1 MKGLNPIN
9 MKIYLTGDS
18 LVIEKNDVKTYHTKS
33 EGLSLTYNSVTGLV
47 GVYPI
52 QDPVGIDTYQR
63 QNGSKYATF
72 ADLESDIGDF
82 FTKTVTVTGGGGGG
96 TTDPDV
102 VDRLN
107 NLETEVNRLATHPNM
122 ADADVFSYSGGTPPT
137 LPADKNAYY
146 VTVHGM
152 MTAKHIT
159 LPANAKTGVVVSIDN
174 QDKTDIPSLTFAP
187 VQGET
192 IDGVPIDDES
202 IPAGNLVF
210 LIKTDTGWV
219 TGFSG
224 YIPKTLNSIIDSIKL
239 KLTGSL
245 HTIGDIEAALRDR
258 LHTFAEIRNEG
269 FLESVRVKKTG
280 GSTYQAKGLEF
291 TGPEIVTFDSGTN
304 IAKIDSSS
312 VFSALIK
319 EYGVNG
325 RVRFDDNTKHFFFEV
340 KQPDGSWLKK
350 AEIGGS
356 LIIDTVKFEE
366 SSEKPIVKANE
377 LGLYSKMV
385 QVPAHKNTSAHQ
397 ALRPFFVLNSGEEV
411 PLVGVWGGKLRIPQ
425 PDGSDEYAAFESDIT
440 PAKIVGYIT
449 QELGNEDWKSGGS
462 GSVPQSVLNDVAAN
476 KAELAR
482 LKTNIGQDA
491 ESVYTYR
498 GSTAPTD
505 LNNEKHKAYYLSF
518 FNVGKGLVIDMP
530 NPVDDLETGAVFCID
545 NNDKNNFFMLEP
557 PIGETINGKSDQL
570 KIRPS
575 SVAFLVKAGT
585 DWNVAFSGYLPPNL
599 DTLVKAVQAKLP
611 SGSTGPTIDEI
622 QAQLKDRLHTFREIQ
637 NEFNNQLHTFDS
649 IDSELKSRGY
659 NKGMSSEWGLS
670 DTSTVDPTTF
680 IGNIIDA
687 NEYITPNPALGNQYI
702 VFVVSEELGELVNG
716 YDVNGEVKEFTVTSF
731 DKSNRRYNL
740 LVSKEVL
747 DMSTNPRIHLN
758 LDISKISGGLEL
770 DDGIINVTDIKKINV
785 RGSKVE
791 NVGTGEIN
799 LINGVNVHMDAPDV
813 QFGNAVTNELIVMP
827 PLRVWDDDSD
837 PTVNHA
843 VRMELK
849 PGTFASI
856 ASPSFLG
863 YISGGQSIVGKLNTV
878 EVHHEG
884 AIWFD
889 DVIVPASTYLFTD
902 RANKAYGIQ
911 DYGDDDPNISGGVN
925 FLIAFRVGMI
935 GKAAKDGKVR
945 IALVNKGF
953 TPFSDEQGYL
963 LDVNGNPLAVEKTYK
978 KDDELGVLE
987 VIGIVNAKGLKEFRC
1002 VVADDFENEII
1013 TLADR
1018 TENGTALMIQSI
1030 GHDKIVP
1037 EDKGKTSNA
1046 LQQYELDNNQNIE
1059 FSSHYLGADR
1069 MTLAW
1074 VVKQDIPIKIGTTA
1088 QGEVLA
1094 DGFSLYNLAPMR
1106 AGVQGG
1112 YVVLGDDGSNICDFY
1127 FGKIFDSEETQMLRG
1142 KEIDVTAI
1150 LINKSNSFIVS
1161 LMKWTGKP
1169 DEFNKAIYANRD
1181 NGSLVF
1187 NTGWTEA
1194 DSMFISEEALQ
1205 DEHTVTDKFT
1215 VPSDANNYA
1224 IVIIPA
1230 QAEQPMSLKLKEL
1243 KVDVSDPF
1251 TGFIIKD
1258 TEMRGESH
1266 LAFDE
1271 EYKELVQDNQGFDGL
1286 RYTINNDAD
1295 GQPIPCG
1302 MIKKGSAKVSI
1313 DSTVNQIAGSS
1324 AKGGD
1329 GAIKFDTDGEAT
1341 INTELLIWNEQ
1352 ATASTV
1358 TFWWA
1363 LVSPDGGTYSK
1374 VPESETT
1381 FTVAKGSIPTKF
1393 TMKQF
1398 STVVAQGD
1406 RIALRASSSVADGV
1420 FIESTGAKNPM
1431 VVTKVRFKE
1440 LISSSDAPDLVVPE
1454 DFDTNDFDVDADG
1467 KIKIRNAQYIQD
1479 RLDQIDSDVVITD
1492 AAKKAGFYIELDV
1505 TMDGRPSLSAKQRK
1519 I

>member
-1 MKGLNPIN
+1 MVKVYLQGAILKVEVDSTQNYFLNRNDVHLLMDKGVYYIHYTADDSVIRLGSYSNILNGDDN
-9 MKIYLTGDS
+9 AFVDDTTVQAYLTNIVGPASVIGGD
-18 LVIEKNDVKTYHTKS
+18 
-33 EGLSLTYNSVTGLV
+33 LSPAVAAKL
-47 GVYPI
+47 
-52 QDPVGIDTYQR
+52 
-63 QNGSKYATF
+63 ATMEAELNKLSQAAF
-72 ADLESDIGDF
+72 ADLI
-82 FTKTVTVTGGGGGG
+82 KMYG
-96 TTDPDV
+96 T
-102 VDRLN
+102 
-107 NLETEVNRLATHPNM
+107 
-122 ADADVFSYSGGTPPT
+122 
-137 LPADKNAYY
+137 
-146 VTVHGM
+146 
-152 MTAKHIT
+152 
-159 LPANAKTGVVVSIDN
+159 
-174 QDKTDIPSLTFAP
+174 
-187 VQGET
+187 
-192 IDGVPIDDES
+192 
-202 IPAGNLVF
+202 
-210 LIKTDTGWV
+210 
-219 TGFSG
+219 
-224 YIPKTLNSIIDSIKL
+224 
-239 KLTGSL
+239 
-245 HTIGDIEAALRDR
+245 
-258 LHTFAEIRNEG
+258 
-269 FLESVRVKKTG
+269 
-280 GSTYQAKGLEF
+280 
-291 TGPEIVTFDSGTN
+291 
-304 IAKIDSSS
+304 
-312 VFSALIK
+312 
-319 EYGVNG
+319 NG
-325 RVRFDDNTKHFFFEV
+325 RVRFDDNTKHFIFEV
-340 KQPDGSWLKK
+340 KQDDGSWVKK
-350 AEIGGS
+350 AEVGGS

-366 SSEKPIVKANE
+366 STEKPTVKSNE
-377 LGLYSKMV
+377 IGLFSKLV
-385 QVPAHKNTSAHQ
+385 TVPDAYGAQTTHQ
-397 ALRPFFVLNSGEEV
+397 ALRPFMILSNGAEV
-411 PLVGVWGGKLRIPQ
+411 PLVGVWQNELRIPM
-425 PDGSDEYAAFESDIT
+425 DNGSNEYAAFKSEIT
-440 PAKIVGYIT
+440 PAKIVEYIT
-449 QELGNEDWKSGGS
+449 NALGNDDWKYGGTGS
-462 GSVPQSVLNDVAAN
+462 GVPQSVLNDVAAN

-482 LKTNIGQDA
+482 LKTDLTQAA
-491 ESVYTYR
+491 ETIYTYR
-498 GSTAPTD
+498 GKTQPVSMD
-505 LNNEKHKAYYLSF
+505 SEKHKAYYISMY
-518 FNVGKGLVIDMP
+518 GLDDDNFIFQMP
-530 NPVDDLETGAVFCID
+530 NPADSLEDGAVFCID
-545 NNDKNNFFMLEP
+545 NNDKKNFFMLEP
-557 PIGETINGKSDQL
+557 PIGETINGKADQL

-575 SVAFLVKAGT
+575 SIAFLVKTGD
-585 DWNVAFSGYLPPNL
+585 DWNEAFSGYIPPNL
-599 DTLVKAVQAKLP
+599 DTIIQAVKTKIPQ
-611 SGSTGPTIDEI
+611 GGTGPTIEEI

-637 NEFNNQLHTFDS
+637 TEFDGQLHTFND
-649 IDSELKSRGY
+649 IESELATRGY
-659 NKGMSSEWGLS
+659 NKGMSAEWGLS
-670 DTSTVDPTTF
+670 TTSTIDPTTF
-680 IGNIIDA
+680 VGSIIDA
-687 NEYITPNPALGNQYI
+687 NRYISPNPALGNQYI
-702 VFVVSEELGELVNG
+702 AFVVSEELGELVNG
-716 YDVNGEVKEFTVTSF
+716 YDVNGEIKEFTVTSF

-837 PTVNHA
+837 PTVKHA

-902 RANKAYGIQ
+902 RNNKAYGIQ
-911 DYGDDDPNISGGVN
+911 DYGDDDPNVSGGVN

-978 KDDELGVLE
+978 KGDDLGVLD
-987 VIGIVNAKGLKEFRC
+987 VVGIVNAKGLKEFRC
-1002 VVADDFENEII
+1002 VVADDFEDEII

-1030 GHDKIVP
+1030 GHDKAIP
-1037 EDKGKTSNA
+1037 EEKGKTSDA

-1112 YVVLGDDGSNICDFY
+1112 YVVLGDDGSNMCDFY

-1142 KEIDVTAI
+1142 KEIDVTATVV
-1150 LINKSNSFIVS
+1150 NKSNAFIVS

-1224 IVIIPA
+1224 IVIIPV
-1230 QAEQPMSLKLKEL
+1230 QAEQPMVLKLKEL
-1243 KVDVSDPF
+1243 KVDVSNPF

-1258 TEMRGESH
+1258 TEMRGEAH

-1271 EYKELVQDNQGFDGL
+1271 EYKELVQDNQGFGGL

-1324 AKGGD
+1324 AKGGE

-1358 TFWWA
+1358 TFWWSK
-1363 LVSPDGGTYSK
+1363 VSPDASTYSK
-1374 VPESETT
+1374 IPESETT

-1398 STVVAQGD
+1398 STIVAQGD
-1406 RIALRASSSVADGV
+1406 RIALRASASVADGV

-1479 RLDQIDSDVVITD
+1479 RLDQIDNDVVITD
-1492 AAKKAGFYIELDV
+1492 AATQAGWYIQLDV
-1505 TMDGRPSLSAKQRK
+1505 GPDGIPRLSPKQRK
-1519 I
+1519 A